1 MLTDAVSV
9 RVLFL
14 ACRLCYSHDLFS
26 VHVLSER
33 RRRGGGFPGYPL
45 GNKLSHVSFYKF
57 QGHQSHHEG
66 PTLMTSF
73 NFFYFP
79 KATSPNTIPLG
90 VRALTYEFGDATNI
104 QSNKIQGCSQGE
116 DPLEPLGRR
125 PQVALPSEPT
135 RQSASVTEALAC
147 ILTAPLPPLAG
158 QGQGAETP
166 HPT

>member
-1 MLTDAVSV
+1 MQFLV

-45 GNKLSHVSFYKF
+45 GNKLSHVSVYKF

-79 KATSPNTIPLG
+79 KATSPNIIPLG

-104 QSNKIQGCSQGE
+104 QSNKIQ
-116 DPLEPLGRR
+116 
-125 PQVALPSEPT
+125 T
-135 RQSASVTEALAC
+135 FH
-147 ILTAPLPPLAG
+147 LTFNP
-158 QGQGAETP
+158 
-166 HPT
+166 